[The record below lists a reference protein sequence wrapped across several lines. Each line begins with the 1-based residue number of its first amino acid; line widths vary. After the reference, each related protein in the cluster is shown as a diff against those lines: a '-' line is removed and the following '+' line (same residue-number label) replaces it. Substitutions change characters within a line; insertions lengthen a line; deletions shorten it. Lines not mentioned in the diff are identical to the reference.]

1 MLRRRG
7 ALVGLLLLIAGACAE
22 SAGGPDH
29 DISSPTTGGTSATSG
44 APATSARSDVPD
56 VVVRDVATGADVNL
70 RALGLPDR
78 PTLYW
83 FWAPH

>member
-1 MLRRRG
+1 MVRG
-7 ALVGLLLLIAGACAE
+7 RSALIGPVLLLAGACAG
-22 SAGGPDH
+22 STDGPSGGS
-29 DISSPTTGGTSATSG
+29 SSPPPTGATSS
-44 APATSARSDVPD
+44 APAGAASVRTDVPD

-70 RALGLPDR
+70 RGLGLPER

>member
-1 MLRRRG
+1 MRG
-7 ALVGLLLLIAGACAE
+7 RAVRLALVLLLAGACGGGDGGAPE
-22 SAGGPDH
+22 SSAPPTSGP
-29 DISSPTTGGTSATSG
+29 SATTGTSA
-44 APATSARSDVPD
+44 ARTDVPD
-56 VVVRDVATGADVNL
+56 VVVRDVATGGDVNL

>member
-1 MLRRRG
+1 MRCRG
-7 ALVGLLLLIAGACAE
+7 ALLGLALLLTGACAR
-22 SAGGPDH
+22 SAGPFEENSAPPTSG
-29 DISSPTTGGTSATSG
+29 SSTTATSVG
-44 APATSARSDVPD
+44 TAVPD

-70 RALGLPDR
+70 RALGLPER

>member
-1 MLRRRG
+1 MGRAARL
-7 ALVGLLLLIAGACAE
+7 ALVLLLAGACGGGDDGPLE
-22 SAGGPDH
+22 S
-29 DISSPTTGGTSATSG
+29 SSPPPTSGASATTGTSA
-44 APATSARSDVPD
+44 ARSDVPD
-56 VVVRDVATGADVNL
+56 VVVRDVATGGDVNL